1 MATQHQIEELKR
13 AWIEDPCYDLE
24 NADGFAEHRAELLA
38 WRLEYRAI
46 NAKAA
51 ELGVPGNTA
60 LATYVIALEKRLD
73 ELAQRIETA
82 PLVLR

>member
-1 MATQHQIEELKR
+1 MATQYQIDELKR
-13 AWIEDPCYDLE
+13 AWIEDPCFDLE
-24 NADGFAEHRAELLA
+24 NAEGFEEHRADLLA
-38 WRLEYRAI
+38 WRLEYRAMY
-46 NAKAA
+46 AKAA

-60 LATYVIALEKRLD
+60 LAAYVIALEKRID